1 MHMGSHTEENS
12 LGAGLCLSWT
22 PLPDPEY
29 FPEVCRA
36 PLGKSTYIVNEMM
49 QRMSEA
55 NGPQPEGHMHGVGSQ
70 CFQLRFAYISGWW
83 ARTVCT

>member
-1 MHMGSHTEENS
+1 MGSHTEENS

-49 QRMSEA
+49 QRMRQMDHSRRDICMELGA
-55 NGPQPEGHMHGVGSQ
+55 SAFN
-70 CFQLRFAYISGWW
+70 
-83 ARTVCT
+83 